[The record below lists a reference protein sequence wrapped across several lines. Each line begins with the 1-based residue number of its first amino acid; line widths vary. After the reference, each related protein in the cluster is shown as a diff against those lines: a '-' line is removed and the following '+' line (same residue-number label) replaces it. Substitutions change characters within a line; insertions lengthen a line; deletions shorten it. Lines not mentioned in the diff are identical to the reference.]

1 MYAIV
6 TGVFAAFAAVLFNAR
21 AKRYHESLK
30 QENKNHIKNNGR
42 MAYGFALKTAK

>member
-30 QENKNHIKNNGR
+30 QENKNHHLYKIMTEIDR
-42 MAYGFALKTAK
+42 